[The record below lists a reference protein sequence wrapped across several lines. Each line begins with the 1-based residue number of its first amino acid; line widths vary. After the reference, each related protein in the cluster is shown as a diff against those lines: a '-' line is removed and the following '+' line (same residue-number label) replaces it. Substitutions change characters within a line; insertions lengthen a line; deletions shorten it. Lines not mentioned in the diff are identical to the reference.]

1 MGDDGLVGIGD
12 AHPFFLRHS
21 LNLVYLVAF
30 HPAAA
35 LYQIPGI
42 NGVFQNVIDNLVSP
56 HGIVGHGG
64 GIGQAL
70 FYPVCRGAGYAV
82 FVQIKHNRVFGGSL
96 QAQLVNLLDDFSGLR
111 VND

>member
-1 MGDDGLVGIGD
+1 M
-12 AHPFFLRHS
+12 FT
-21 LNLVYLVAF
+21 VAF
-30 HPAAA
+30 HPAA
-35 LYQIPGI
+35 LHQIPGI

-82 FVQIKHNRVFGGSL
+82 FVQIKHYRVFGGSL
-96 QAQLVNLLDDFSGLR
+96 QAQLVNLFDDFSSHR